1 VLQNAAP
8 SAAAVNANDTSA
20 AVEPGL
26 TPLAI
31 VAITSM
37 ALLES
42 PIFSHLKQDSSAS
55 HVASQSI
62 QAIAGTESALAPH
75 EALTQHQCAHFL
87 SPAAVPVSATAGGVV
102 PLTATSVNSTSSAE
116 SAVDVSANRSQHS
129 SQPSIGAG
137 SEGGRGLKG
146 RLLTQSSIPA
156 HLVWG
161 SPAAVNEEVAT
172 TQSEPT
178 PAEAPVIEAPIEGY
192 KLVGAIAESL
202 SAEELAEVQNLLQ
215 GLTEADI
222 DLGTDSDSSRLGPAV
237 NTEERRAAVHAAT
250 ASQAGAPAL
259 EVNGR
264 TTNGVAKVSICE
276 LEIDVQAE
284 HILNKN
290 QPKSEFGAELWEEER
305 LRCEAK
311 GVGMDTA
318 PTPPSTQTR
327 HRAPLQTEVEYQ
339 RRFASLQA
347 KGRALQQAGA
357 RLQRSQKSQ
366 SVSRAVLSQ
375 FAVSPTK
382 ASNLPDSSV
391 RAPRGAPSANEVAS
405 QWAEQ
410 RIYEAQQQV
419 QLEESL
425 QELFSAE
432 GVDIAQEYAKSQVQS
447 QYGLDDDL
455 AELDEVKE
463 VRGDTEQ
470 EQLQEESQEC
480 DAIVQSTQ
488 VNLENMYDLLSRS
501 DNRSSSTAWL
511 PMNVTDGAKADT
523 GDIFAGLQT
532 GGSGKRGD
540 SAVAESSRRSPVL
553 SLQRSSS
560 LSIEKGRPPLHP
572 SGLFATPREG
582 SLSRTPSITS
592 LPPQQA
598 DSPDLA
604 SRWFGHS
611 DSPVDMI
618 YDTDSSSP
626 SGVVGSQF
634 SPRDELSQVRRT
646 ASVEEPA
653 PLYRAADESPLL
665 SVPGGTTSP
674 IVTEASPAA
683 ARSPVTVPIIRPVTG
698 SAGSG
703 AKSISSVFR
712 KRKRSPGSTSG
723 ATVSFALFPET
734 IPSPVVGGPHGVD
747 AAKDLSSPAAPSAA
761 MTEAGTLAP
770 EPAKKKAKRSV
781 SFREAEEVIPSVP
794 QQIAPTTLVP
804 AAPDAKVP
812 PASTTVGA
820 AAANTT
826 IEGSANEGSGAVATL
841 PEKDQTHGIEAA
853 GSAQSSTVAP
863 EKRQSI
869 AGLAYVALR
878 PSFGPPKQSQLC
890 SLSVYG
896 LTDVVNIPAHYSNPA
911 DAAIGGSA
919 GSVNATTPVKGSYL
933 TDLHRIKA
941 KSDIPLFDG
950 GFPDEEVYGRYA
962 QVKRVLSALPH
973 RQRCLV
979 PTFLPPNPATLW
991 KDATAASKMD
1001 AAGKKQLLDKSQIST
1016 PTQTPYTALP
1026 AEAAAK
1032 ANVQTIG
1039 AGTAAG
1045 KRMSRLTVMSIEVFC
1060 STRQDLLPN
1069 PKHDAVQAVFWA
1081 LDDQIGNAEFE
1092 SVRRLSGVICQLQRP
1107 LAGEVYQAAAKGPS
1121 ASSSEPGPAADV
1133 NNPANDDE
1141 KELRRQQKQVLAACG
1156 LPADT
1161 YLEIVANEV
1170 ELFQLLVLR
1179 VTRIDPDFLAG
1190 YETEQKSLGYIC
1202 KRGRVLKINML
1213 RLLSRMPRERP
1224 SYRNGNLPSFSA
1236 EGNSQQSQAD
1246 DGPAAAADAR
1256 EDKTELAS
1264 DMVITGRI
1272 ILNVWR
1278 LMREELKLFNY
1289 TYNNVVAN
1297 LLDVR
1302 VPYFTPAQLTKWFQS
1317 PHTRKSTVQY
1327 LHLLA
1332 VLNLQLL
1339 DKVDHIRRTAECA
1352 RLYGI
1357 DYTSVLTRGSQY
1369 RVEASL
1375 IHLARR
1381 HNYLLL
1387 SPSRKAVASQAPMEV
1402 IPLVMEPRSQFY
1414 ADPVVILDFQSLY
1427 PSMMLAYN
1435 LCFSTIM
1442 GKVRPGA
1449 VKGGTEMGASA
1460 SLSSSQSAADSDTTE
1475 RLGAI
1480 SYAETTAARN
1490 AMLHTDQD
1498 NAAAQAELPS
1508 GENRHAYIA
1517 PNGSVFCS
1525 KAVRLGILPQMV
1537 QEMLNTR
1544 VMVKRAMKRHKSGTA
1559 VGGAGRDVL
1568 QRVMDARQLA
1578 IKLLSNVTCKP
1589 HLMCFVARTVVSF

>member
-1 VLQNAAP
+1 MLQNAAP
-8 SAAAVNANDTSA
+8 SAAANANGNDTSA

-26 TPLAI
+26 TPPAI
-31 VAITSM
+31 VAATSM
-37 ALLES
+37 AVLES
-42 PIFSHLKQDSSAS
+42 PIFSHLKHDSSAS
-55 HVASQSI
+55 HAASQSI
-62 QAIAGTESALAPH
+62 QAITGTESALAPH

-87 SPAAVPVSATAGGVV
+87 SPAALPVSATAGGVV

-129 SQPSIGAG
+129 SQPSVGAG

-172 TQSEPT
+172 TQRELT
-178 PAEAPVIEAPIEGY
+178 PAEAPVIEAPVEGY

-202 SAEELAEVQNLLQ
+202 SVEELAEVQNLLQ

-237 NTEERRAAVHAAT
+237 NIEERRATVHAAA
-250 ASQAGAPAL
+250 ASQAGAPTLAR
-259 EVNGR
+259 NGR
-264 TTNGVAKVSICE
+264 TTNGVEKVSICE

-382 ASNLPDSSV
+382 ASNLPDSSSG
-391 RAPRGAPSANEVAS
+391 APKGAPSANEVAS

-425 QELFSAE
+425 QEMFSAG

-463 VRGDTEQ
+463 VGGDAEQ

-501 DNRSSSTAWL
+501 DNRSSTAWT
-511 PMNVTDGAKADT
+511 PMNVTDGAKVDND
-523 GDIFAGLQT
+523 DIFADLQT
-532 GGSGKRGD
+532 GGSGRRGD
-540 SAVAESSRRSPVL
+540 SAAAERSRRPPAL

-582 SLSRTPSITS
+582 PLSRTPSITS
-592 LPPQQA
+592 LPAQQA

-634 SPRDELSQVRRT
+634 SPRDELSQVKRT
-646 ASVEEPA
+646 ASTEEPA
-653 PLYRAADESPLL
+653 QLYRAADDSPLL

-683 ARSPVTVPIIRPVTG
+683 AKSPEIAPIIRPATG
-698 SAGSG
+698 SGGSG

-712 KRKRSPGSTSG
+712 KRKRPPGSTSG

-781 SFREAEEVIPSVP
+781 SFREAEEVIPPVP
-794 QQIAPTTLVP
+794 QQIAPTTPVP

-820 AAANTT
+820 AAASTT
-826 IEGSANEGSGAVATL
+826 IEGSANERSGAVATL
-841 PEKDQTHGIEAA
+841 PEKDHTHGTEAA
-853 GSAQSSTVAP
+853 GSAQSSAVAP
-863 EKRQSI
+863 ERRRSI
-869 AGLAYVALR
+869 EGLAYVALR
-878 PSFGPPKQSQLC
+878 PAFDPPKQSELC
-890 SLSVYG
+890 NLSVYG

-919 GSVNATTPVKGSYL
+919 GSVNTTTPVKGSYL

-950 GFPDEEVYGRYA
+950 GFPDEEVCDRYA
-962 QVKRVLSALPH
+962 QVKRVLSTLPR

-991 KDATAASKMD
+991 KDATAASKLD

-1069 PKHDAVQAVFWA
+1069 PKHDAVQSVFWA

-1107 LAGEVYQAAAKGPS
+1107 LAGEVYHAAAKGS
-1121 ASSSEPGPAADV
+1121 TSSSSELGPAADANNAV
-1133 NNPANDDE
+1133 NANDGD
-1141 KELRRQQKQVLAACG
+1141 LRRQQKQVLAACG

-1170 ELFQLLVLR
+1170 ELFQLLVQR

-1202 KRGRVLKINML
+1202 KRGRVLKLNML

-1327 LHLLA
+1327 LHLLT

-1449 VKGGTEMGASA
+1449 VKSSAEMGASA
-1460 SLSSSQSAADSDTTE
+1460 GLSSSQSAADSDTTE

-1490 AMLHTDQD
+1490 ATLHTDQD
-1498 NAAAQAELPS
+1498 TAAAQAELPS
-1508 GENRHAYIA
+1508 AENRHAYIA

-1559 VGGAGRDVL
+1559 VGGTGRDVL

-1589 HLMCFVARTVVSF
+1589 HLMCCFARVVVSL

>member
-1 VLQNAAP
+1 
-8 SAAAVNANDTSA
+8 
-20 AVEPGL
+20 
-26 TPLAI
+26 
-31 VAITSM
+31 M

-42 PIFSHLKQDSSAS
+42 PIFSHLKHDSNA
-55 HVASQSI
+55 ASQSI
-62 QAIAGTESALAPH
+62 QAIAGTEGALAPH

-102 PLTATSVNSTSSAE
+102 PLTATSVNSASSAE

-137 SEGGRGLKG
+137 SEGGRGLRG

-161 SPAAVNEEVAT
+161 SAAAVNEEVAT
-172 TQSEPT
+172 TESEPT

-237 NTEERRAAVHAAT
+237 NIEERRAAAHAGA
-250 ASQAGAPAL
+250 ASQAGAPTLAH
-259 EVNGR
+259 NGR
-264 TTNGVAKVSICE
+264 TTNGVEKVSICE

-391 RAPRGAPSANEVAS
+391 GAPRGAPSANEVAS

-419 QLEESL
+419 QLEDSL
-425 QELFSAE
+425 QEMFSAE

-455 AELDEVKE
+455 ADLDEVKE
-463 VRGDTEQ
+463 ERGDTEQ

-488 VNLENMYDLLSRS
+488 VNLDNMYDLLSRR
-501 DNRSSSTAWL
+501 DNRSSSTAWT
-511 PMNVTDGAKADT
+511 PMNVTDGAKVDT
-523 GDIFAGLQT
+523 DDIFAGLQT

-540 SAVAESSRRSPVL
+540 SAAAELSRRSPAH

-611 DSPVDMI
+611 DRPVDMM

-634 SPRDELSQVRRT
+634 SPRDELSQVKRT
-646 ASVEEPA
+646 ASTEEPA
-653 PLYRAADESPLL
+653 QLYRAVDESPLL

-674 IVTEASPAA
+674 VVTEASPAA
-683 ARSPVTVPIIRPVTG
+683 AKASVTVPVIRPITG

-712 KRKRSPGSTSG
+712 KRKHPPGSTSG

-734 IPSPVVGGPHGVD
+734 IPSPVAGGPHGVD

-781 SFREAEEVIPSVP
+781 SFREAEEVIPPVP
-794 QQIAPTTLVP
+794 QQIAPTTPVP

-820 AAANTT
+820 AAASTT
-826 IEGSANEGSGAVATL
+826 IEGSANERSGAVATL
-841 PEKDQTHGIEAA
+841 PEKDHTHGTEAA

-863 EKRQSI
+863 ERRRSI
-869 AGLAYVALR
+869 EGLTYVALR
-878 PSFGPPKQSQLC
+878 PAFDPPKQSELC
-890 SLSVYG
+890 NLSVYG

-919 GSVNATTPVKGSYL
+919 GGVNATTPVKGSYL

-950 GFPDEEVYGRYA
+950 GFPDEEVYDRYA
-962 QVKRVLSALPH
+962 QVKRVLTTLPR

-1107 LAGEVYQAAAKGPS
+1107 LAGEVYQAAAKDLS
-1121 ASSSEPGPAADV
+1121 VSSLEPCPAAEV
-1133 NNPANDDE
+1133 NNAANGDE

-1156 LPADT
+1156 LLADT

-1170 ELFQLLVLR
+1170 ELFQLLVQR

-1202 KRGRVLKINML
+1202 KRGRVLKLNML

-1327 LHLLA
+1327 LHLLT

-1449 VKGGTEMGASA
+1449 VKGSA
-1460 SLSSSQSAADSDTTE
+1460 EIGPTAVLSSSQSGAENSDTTE

-1498 NAAAQAELPS
+1498 TAAAQAELPS

-1544 VMVKRAMKRHKSGTA
+1544 VMVKRAMKRHKSGSA

-1589 HLMCFVARTVVSF
+1589 RLMCCVARVVVSL

>member
-1 VLQNAAP
+1 MLQNAAP
-8 SAAAVNANDTSA
+8 SAAANANANDTSA

-26 TPLAI
+26 TPPAI
-31 VAITSM
+31 VAATSM
-37 ALLES
+37 AVLES
-42 PIFSHLKQDSSAS
+42 PIFSHLKHDSSAS
-55 HVASQSI
+55 HAASQSI

-102 PLTATSVNSTSSAE
+102 PLTATSVNSTSSAD
-116 SAVDVSANRSQHS
+116 SVVDVSANRSQHS
-129 SQPSIGAG
+129 SQPSVGAG

-172 TQSEPT
+172 TQKELTPVGPSE
-178 PAEAPVIEAPIEGY
+178 IEAQTEGY

-237 NTEERRAAVHAAT
+237 NTEERRAAVHAAA
-250 ASQAGAPAL
+250 ASQAGAPTLAR
-259 EVNGR
+259 NGR
-264 TTNGVAKVSICE
+264 TTNGVEKVSICE

-305 LRCEAK
+305 LRCEAM

-327 HRAPLQTEVEYQ
+327 HRAPLHTEVEYQ

-391 RAPRGAPSANEVAS
+391 GAPRGAPSANEVAS

-463 VRGDTEQ
+463 VGGDAEQ

-501 DNRSSSTAWL
+501 DNRSSTAWT
-511 PMNVTDGAKADT
+511 PMNVTDGAKVDT
-523 GDIFAGLQT
+523 DDIFAGLQ
-532 GGSGKRGD
+532 GGASGKRGD
-540 SAVAESSRRSPVL
+540 SAAAELSRRSPAH

-560 LSIEKGRPPLHP
+560 LPIEKGRPPLHP

-582 SLSRTPSITS
+582 ALSRTPSITS
-592 LPPQQA
+592 LPPQQE

-646 ASVEEPA
+646 ASVEPPA
-653 PLYRAADESPLL
+653 QLYRAADHSPLL
-665 SVPGGTTSP
+665 SVPGGTTGA
-674 IVTEASPAA
+674 IVIEASPAA
-683 ARSPVTVPIIRPVTG
+683 AKASVTVPVIRPATG
-698 SAGSG
+698 SADSG

-712 KRKRSPGSTSG
+712 KRKRPPGSTSG

-747 AAKDLSSPAAPSAA
+747 AAKDLSSPAAPGALGTAA
-761 MTEAGTLAP
+761 AAPMP

-794 QQIAPTTLVP
+794 LPATTAPAP
-804 AAPDAKVP
+804 AVLDAKVP
-812 PASTTVGA
+812 TANATVGA
-820 AAANTT
+820 AAASTK

-841 PEKDQTHGIEAA
+841 PEKVHTHGTEAT
-853 GSAQSSTVAP
+853 GSAQSATAAP
-863 EKRQSI
+863 EKRRSI
-869 AGLAYVALR
+869 EGLAYVALR
-878 PSFGPPKQSQLC
+878 PSFDPPKQSELC

-919 GSVNATTPVKGSYL
+919 GSVNPTTPVKGSYL

-941 KSDIPLFDG
+941 KSDIPVFDG
-950 GFPDEEVYGRYA
+950 GFPDEEVYDRYA
-962 QVKRVLSALPH
+962 QAKRVLSTLP
-973 RQRCLV
+973 RRPRCLV

-991 KDATAASKMD
+991 KNATAASKMD
-1001 AAGKKQLLDKSQIST
+1001 TAGKKQLLDKSQIST
-1016 PTQTPYTALP
+1016 PTQTPFTAMP

-1060 STRQDLLPN
+1060 SARQDLLPN

-1121 ASSSEPGPAADV
+1121 ASSSVPGPAADV
-1133 NNPANDDE
+1133 NNPANADE
-1141 KELRRQQKQVLAACG
+1141 SDLRRQQKQVLAACG

-1161 YLEIVANEV
+1161 YLELVANEV
-1170 ELFQLLVLR
+1170 ELFQLLVQR

-1317 PHTRKSTVQY
+1317 PHTRKNTVQY
-1327 LHLLA
+1327 VHLLT

-1449 VKGGTEMGASA
+1449 VKGSAEMGASA
-1460 SLSSSQSAADSDTTE
+1460 GLSSSQSAADSDTTE

-1498 NAAAQAELPS
+1498 TAAAQAELPS

-1525 KAVRLGILPQMV
+1525 KTVRLGILPQMV

-1544 VMVKRAMKRHKSGTA
+1544 VMVKRAMKRHKAGSA

-1589 HLMCFVARTVVSF
+1589 HLMCCVARVVVSL